1 MGALAQA
8 ATGSAGAR
16 ADDEICEAIVSKFE
30 MQPAVSFA
38 EIAKTAWNAGRIR
51 LATKVSKGRNTALVR
66 LLMLAH
72 F

>member
-1 MGALAQA
+1 VGALAQA

-16 ADDEICEAIVSKFE
+16 IDDEICDAIVKKFE

-51 LATKVSKGRNTALVR
+51 LATKVRS
-66 LLMLAH
+66 
-72 F
+72 